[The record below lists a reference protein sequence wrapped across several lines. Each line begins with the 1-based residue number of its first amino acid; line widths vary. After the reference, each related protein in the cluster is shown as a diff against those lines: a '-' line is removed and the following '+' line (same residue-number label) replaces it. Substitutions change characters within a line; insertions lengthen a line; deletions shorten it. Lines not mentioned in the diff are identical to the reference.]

1 MRESFFGQLLVVPAL
16 AVMLAIGMVSAA
28 HNDSGVAS
36 REQSTVGVIV
46 AHEPSSHN
54 SYGYKFQAGGRD
66 YIGWETPLKEESK
79 LGQSVTVYFD
89 SLQPAENSLT
99 DFAELADIWRGRAI
113 VVGVFT
119 VLFAA
124 VALIMRMV
132 ARKTLAKTTSDGPS
146 GSSPD
151 RETT

>member
-1 MRESFFGQLLVVPAL
+1 MRESIFGQLLVIPAL
-16 AVMLAIGMVSAA
+16 AALLAIGMVIAA

-46 AHEPSSHN
+46 AHEPSNHN
-54 SYGYKFQAGGRD
+54 RYGYKFQAGGRD
-66 YIGWETPLKEESK
+66 YIGWETPLKEEPK
-79 LGQSVTVYFD
+79 IGQSVTLYFD

-119 VLFAA
+119 ALFVA
-124 VALIMRMV
+124 VGLIMRLV
-132 ARKTLAKTTSDGPS
+132 ARKTLPKTTSDGPS
-146 GSSPD
+146 GS
-151 RETT
+151 